1 MNREVEE
8 RIVAMY
14 FDNQDF
20 EKNAKQTID
29 TLGQLK
35 EGLNLEDSA
44 KGFKVF
50 DKIKDALNMDKANRG
65 AQKLRGT
72 LTSLSNTLGKA
83 MNIGEAPVRALDN
96 VFGTF
101 RSYLTKFIGFDLAG
115 KIVNTVESTMRSL
128 TIAPISA
135 GWDMYQTK
143 MDSVKTIMSGT
154 GESIEVVEEHLKNLS
169 DYAEKTI
176 YSLSDMT
183 SNIGKFT
190 NNGIEL
196 KEATTAMI
204 GIANATAD
212 AGQGAQ
218 SASMAMYN
226 LSQAMGVGKMTTI
239 DWKSLENANIA
250 TQRLKN
256 TFLEVAAA
264 SGRLEKETDGKGV
277 MHFFLSKD
285 EDGKALKERVELTAA
300 NFREYLQ
307 KGWLDKDTMLRT
319 FMLYSGQGI
328 TADTLKTWG
337 IDSEEDQ
344 QRLMDI
350 GKEALAAAQEV
361 RTFSKMMDALK
372 ESVQS
377 GWADSFQKI
386 FGNME
391 EGTTLWTDINK
402 RLDSVLSASAN
413 NRNKILQEWVDMSA
427 DYGSV
432 FREYGK
438 HGEKL
443 KSLDGGRDILV
454 KSFFEMMD
462 VVMNFGKVIS
472 DAFHKVFGSLDAKK
486 LMDITLGF
494 RDLVSG
500 VKEWLGNINNANS
513 RISKISKIMTG
524 FFSIVKV
531 GFNIIKTGFN
541 LIKRIAGPVIDYFLD
556 TFSVVGEFLT
566 GAGDLN
572 FGQLFAKIGE
582 GFQKLWGKI
591 KELFTPKEIAG
602 GGKEMPIITW
612 IKERWQALKTVIRQ
626 WANDSGLGEI
636 LSGFTGFVGTI
647 LHWDGWDRI
656 AKFFTDAKDTI
667 VQAWEA
673 VKNWKVWTSIGNF
686 LTDTW
691 NWVLEILGI
700 KQKEANPELEKSK
713 ENLVEQLSMTDEF
726 KDVAPKDQGFF
737 SGIINSLTE
746 AWNAIKGTWD
756 STIGSEDAK
765 NNLWKPIANFFTD
778 TWKWI
783 CGVADTVTTFFTK
796 PDEDTGET
804 GFVSWIRGVWES
816 VEKFWNE
823 TIMGT
828 ARPLWEKIAKF
839 ASDTWGWISSQF
851 VAKKYDDRGF
861 ELNNP
866 QAPIVTWLSDIWGSI
881 EKFWNETI
889 MGTARPL
896 WEKIAKFASD
906 TWGWISS
913 QFVAKKYDDR
923 GFELNNPQAPIV
935 TWLSGIW
942 DKVKGVWNDV
952 VAWEGWQAIGE
963 FLGNTWGWITGL
975 FNSSETSTAGASEQ
989 SVKMAENNAKTIEEA
1004 TKKSGFL
1011 ESTIDAVGKF
1021 FERILGAVTETVI
1034 PEGVTDFLKN
1044 MTGMVGQML
1053 GFIGDLMGTIGRI
1066 IEAIRTGDKSKM
1078 TQGDWTAVFV
1088 AVLGGVATIVL
1099 KMLNNK
1105 WLSKIGD
1112 TQAQSIGLQ
1121 LLEFGGGLMLIS
1133 SALALLSTLDVEKM
1147 KNGALVLSGLVV
1159 AFGAIVYTMSLV
1171 KSNKQTKEISG
1182 VERFFTNLVNQA
1194 AKFAIIS
1201 VLVKSLPSI
1210 IEAIGEAKKGGAGSV
1225 GEDFLKVAEGVA
1237 ILFGTISI
1245 ILAATQ
1251 KLSGAK
1257 GLDPKAALSTTLAIS
1272 LSIGAIGA
1280 IFSFIGGLPE
1290 VFKLIGVDDIQS
1302 QGLKNL
1308 DNATET
1314 MVKFGESIG
1323 RFFGAIV
1330 GAFTGQKD
1338 ASNLN
1343 ATAQGLSDASQI
1355 AETITEDQMNH
1366 LTMVMSMMGTL
1377 QDSLPGYKDV
1387 WDKWLNGNKL
1397 AELGNQLPAL
1407 GKGLSEFSSYVQS
1420 LTPED
1425 MTNLIDSGR
1434 VLGQFANAMALVA
1447 DAFTTTQ
1454 SSVFGGAIWDKA
1466 VFQQYQEAATQLA
1479 DALRKGLSNEQ
1490 GEMSG
1495 LEFNA
1500 MPVIDAIINA
1510 LKLGETA
1517 IGHAVRDMVQAGLN
1531 MVDADRGTYSE
1542 LRVPQ
1547 EVSDALANA
1556 GKLKN
1561 EEGESFTITDVL
1573 SDFLGDE
1580 GEYNALMKTFDDKT
1594 GALEEKMGSLM
1605 GTFAG
1610 SDWLDFKDEEG
1621 NDVDIIGT
1629 LQGHLDS
1636 LGETLNNMDP
1646 LKVTITPVFDM
1657 TNFTPEALQTQLDNM
1672 PIQFT
1677 QGTTPNHMTIEFKGL
1692 GEELNI
1698 AEVIN
1703 KLEQIRSGV
1712 AVWGLQNVTATNR
1725 LGVDIDGVAN
1735 EISRMKLYLDTGALV
1750 GGILPMI
1757 DAGLYK
1763 RSVTASR
1770 TGTVSMN

>member
-1 MNREVEE
+1 MNREIEE

-135 GWDMYQTK
+135 GWDQYQAK

-154 GESIEVVEEHLKNLS
+154 GESIEVVEEHLQNLTN
-169 DYAEKTI
+169 YANKTI

-183 SNIGKFT
+183 SNLGKFT
-190 NNGIEL
+190 NNGVALE
-196 KEATTAMI
+196 EATTAMM

-226 LSQAMGVGKMTTI
+226 ISQAIGVGKMTTI

-264 SGRLEKETDGKGV
+264 GGRLEKETDGEGV

-285 EDGKALKERVELTAA
+285 EDGKKLKERVELTAA

-307 KGWLDKDTMLRT
+307 KGWLDKDTMIRT
-319 FMLYSGQGI
+319 FQLYSGQGI
-328 TADTLKTWG
+328 TVDTLKSWG
-337 IDSEEDQ
+337 INDTAEQE
-344 QRLMDI
+344 RLMQI
-350 GKEALAAAQEV
+350 GQEALKAAQQV

-377 GWADSFQKI
+377 GWADSFQII

-391 EGTTLWTDINK
+391 EGTTLWTQINE
-402 RLDSVLSASAN
+402 RLDKVLSGSAD
-413 NRNKILQEWVDMSA
+413 NRNKILKEWAEMSA
-427 DYGSV
+427 DYGTV
-432 FREYGK
+432 MKE
-438 HGEKL
+438 HGEHGELVKVGE
-443 KSLDGGRDILV
+443 GGRDILV

-462 VVMNFGKVIS
+462 VVLNFGKVIS

-494 RDLVSG
+494 RDLVAR
-500 VKEWLGNINNANS
+500 VREWLGNINNADS

-524 FFSIVKV
+524 FFSVVKV
-531 GFNIIKTGFN
+531 GFNVIKAGFN

-556 TFSVVGEFLT
+556 VFSVVGEFLT

-591 KELFTPKEIAG
+591 KELFTPKEIEG

-647 LHWDGWDRI
+647 LHWDGWQKI
-656 AKFFTDAKDTI
+656 ADFFTGAKDTI

-673 VKNWKVWTSIGNF
+673 VKNWEVWKSIGNF

-713 ENLVEQLSMTDEF
+713 KNLVEQLSMTDEF

-756 STIGSEDAK
+756 STIGGTWAK
-765 NNLWKPIANFFTD
+765 ENLWTPIANFFTD
-778 TWKWI
+778 SWEWIKTAAGVTADFFTKETESGGTGFTDWIDSIWKDITGFWDQLQIDAAPIAKKIAGFFTDTWNWI
-783 CGVADTVTTFFTK
+783 CEVAGVTAEFFTK
-796 PDEDTGET
+796 PNEETGGT
-804 GFVSWIRGVWES
+804 GFVAWIKEIWQSIET
-816 VEKFWNE
+816 FWNE

-828 ARPLWEKIAKF
+828 AKPLWEKIAKF

-861 ELNNP
+861 ELNN
-866 QAPIVTWLSDIWGSI
+866 A
-881 EKFWNETI
+881 
-889 MGTARPL
+889 
-896 WEKIAKFASD
+896 
-906 TWGWISS
+906 
-913 QFVAKKYDDR
+913 
-923 GFELNNPQAPIV
+923 QAPIV

-963 FLGNTWGWITGL
+963 FLSNTWGWITGL

-1044 MTGMVGQML
+1044 MTSMVGQML

-1105 WLSKIGD
+1105 WLAKIGD
-1112 TQAQSIGLQ
+1112 TKAQSIGLQ

-1147 KNGALVLSGLVV
+1147 KNGALVLSGLVI
-1159 AFGAIVYTMSLV
+1159 AFGAVVYTIARI
-1171 KSNKQTKEISG
+1171 KNDKQMKEMTG

-1245 ILAATQ
+1245 ILLATQ

-1323 RFFGAIV
+1323 KFFGAIV

-1447 DAFTTTQ
+1447 DAFTTKQ
-1454 SSVFGGAIWDKA
+1454 SSIFGGAIWDKA
-1466 VFQQYQEAATQLA
+1466 VFQQYQEAATQLG

-1500 MPVIDAIINA
+1500 MPVIEAIINA

-1556 GKLKN
+1556 GKLQN

-1580 GEYNALMKTFDDKT
+1580 GEYNTLMKSFDEKT
-1594 GALEEKMGSLM
+1594 GALEEKMGGLM
-1605 GTFAG
+1605 GTFAD
-1610 SDWLDFKDEEG
+1610 SSWLDFKDEEG
-1621 NDVDIIGT
+1621 NNVDIIGT

-1636 LGETLNNMDP
+1636 LSETLNNMDP

-1672 PIQFT
+1672 PIRFT